1 MIYFN
6 RTKKSKSKAKERS
19 NGLKILLTILIILSV
34 SALLIIGY
42 EISQNYQKSK
52 KLENI
57 TITNEN
63 EAGMGYNLIEDIKRD
78 DLGIQNL

>member
-1 MIYFN
+1 M
-6 RTKKSKSKAKERS
+6 KSKEKS
-19 NGLKILLTILIILSV
+19 NGLKILLAILVILSV

-52 KLENI
+52 KLDNI
-57 TITNEN
+57 TITNEFDT
-63 EAGMGYNLIEDIKRD
+63 GMGYNLIEDIKRD